1 VRTATEYVVT
11 ATNASGSATR
21 TFTLT
26 VTLAVPAFT
35 MSSYSE
41 SVVQNSAIT
50 GYTITSSGGVVARRL
65 LRGCHLVRRRGCC
78 LVHQQR

>member
-26 VTLAVPAFT
+26 VT
-35 MSSYSE
+35 
-41 SVVQNSAIT
+41 
-50 GYTITSSGGVVARRL
+50 
-65 LRGCHLVRRRGCC
+65 
-78 LVHQQR
+78 